1 MTAALAEHD
10 AVAVAAY
17 TGPRCQWCDGPCWQW
32 KGSVWQYTCRACI
45 DRYLDEAA
53 AKADAYDERNRQ
65 QRIARSRNTMTSY
78 QGGSADVSRV
88 SAAADDRRRDDGLA
102 AGRVVLASISEDE
115 REDTDR

>member
-1 MTAALAEHD
+1 MTAALAEI
-10 AVAVAAY
+10 VAVCWDC
-17 TGPRCQWCDGPCWQW
+17 GGPCLTY
-32 KGSVWQYTCRACI
+32 KGSKHGWRCRACI

-102 AGRVVLASISEDE
+102 AGRVVSASISEDK
-115 REDTDR
+115 REDNDR